1 MIRVSERT
9 SRPWTAWPETRLG
22 YPLASVVV
30 GAARDQDGRDQD
42 GRGTT
47 GRDEDRAR

>member
-1 MIRVSERT
+1 MIRVSEPTRH
-9 SRPWTAWPETRLG
+9 PMVAWSGTRLG

-30 GAARDQDGRDQD
+30 GAAQDQDDRD
-42 GRGTT
+42 TT

>member
-1 MIRVSERT
+1 MIPAPEIHA
-9 SRPWTAWPETRLG
+9 PAHAWSDTTLG

-30 GAARDQDGRDQD
+30 EVARDQDR
-42 GRGTT
+42 RHTT

>member
-1 MIRVSERT
+1 MIRASEPTRW
-9 SRPWTAWPETRLG
+9 PVAAWSDTTLG

-30 GAARDQDGRDQD
+30 AARDQDGRD
-42 GRGTT
+42 TT

>member
-1 MIRVSERT
+1 MIRAIG
-9 SRPWTAWPETRLG
+9 RPVGGAVLGFGGRLG

-30 GAARDQDGRDQD
+30 GTAWDQDDRD
-42 GRGTT
+42 TT

>member
-1 MIRVSERT
+1 MILVSEPT
-9 SRPWTAWPETRLG
+9 SHPVAAWSDPTLG

-30 GAARDQDGRDQD
+30 GEARDQDDRD
-42 GRGTT
+42 TT